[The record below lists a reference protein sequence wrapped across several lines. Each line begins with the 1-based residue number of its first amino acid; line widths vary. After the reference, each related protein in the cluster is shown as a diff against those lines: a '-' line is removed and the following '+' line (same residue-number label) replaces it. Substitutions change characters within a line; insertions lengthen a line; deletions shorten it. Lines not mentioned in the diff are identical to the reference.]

1 MEEERIIKIPV
12 LGMVVVKGKKIDGG
26 PCLTAIPLIAHEEM
40 FCEINDELGR
50 DDEVIGVL
58 PVPSGTFAVLGLLN
72 EEEHENNSYNGV
84 YEELGFEFRGWPEID
99 WIEELEE
106 KIELRNRSSY
116 KRG

>member
-26 PCLTAIPLIAHEEM
+26 PCLTAIPLI
-40 FCEINDELGR
+40 
-50 DDEVIGVL
+50 EVIGVL
-58 PVPSGTFAVLGLLN
+58 PVPSGTFAVHGMVS
-72 EEEHENNSYNGV
+72 EEHENNSYNGV

-106 KIELRNRSSY
+106 RIELRSRASY
-116 KRG
+116 KRE